1 MIASML
7 QIAENVCPTSAPFF
21 GFMGVSAALV
31 FASESPGL
39 PATRKARRASPTPP
53 HARCTSDASSRPA
66 RRPSACEPLC

>member
-31 FASESPGL
+31 FASESPWP
-39 PATRKARRASPTPP
+39 PAARKARRTAPPTPL
-53 HARCTSDASSRPA
+53 HFRCVLRARPGALPCDPQ
-66 RRPSACEPLC
+66 C